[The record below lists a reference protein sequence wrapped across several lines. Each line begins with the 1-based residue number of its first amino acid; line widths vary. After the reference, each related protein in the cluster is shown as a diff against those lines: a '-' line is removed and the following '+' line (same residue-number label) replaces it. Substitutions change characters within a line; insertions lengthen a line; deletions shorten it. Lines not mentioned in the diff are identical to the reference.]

1 MQLERTRYPRNPRQG
16 RGRGVPRDPHEIG
29 QKVRDRLTKR
39 VGTIVDLARQY
50 SHPKADPVFNY
61 LIRWDDGQI
70 SAFSEDAFR
79 GGAGIET
86 ID

>member
-1 MQLERTRYPRNPRQG
+1 
-16 RGRGVPRDPHEIG
+16 
-29 QKVRDRLTKR
+29 LTKR